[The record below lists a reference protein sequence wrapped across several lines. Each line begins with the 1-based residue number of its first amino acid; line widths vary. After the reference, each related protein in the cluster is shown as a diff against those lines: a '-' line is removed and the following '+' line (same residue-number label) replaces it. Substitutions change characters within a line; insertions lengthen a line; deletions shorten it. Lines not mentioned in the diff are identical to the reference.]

1 VRTAIYLCLVVLTVS
16 ACVLESGSKPP
27 AASDD
32 TATSASDNTT
42 TSDLS
47 SDATITP
54 FSGCAHV
61 IWCDEPGAGGTVC
74 KQDGCSVTAAKAEC
88 VQDVKALG
96 CKFHCP
102 ARIELLDGASSPM
115 CEVPMT

>member
-1 VRTAIYLCLVVLTVS
+1 MRTAIYICLLVLAVP

-32 TATSASDNTT
+32 TT

-74 KQDGCSVTAAKAEC
+74 KQDGCSVTAAKSEC
-88 VQDVKALG
+88 LQDLKALG
-96 CKFHCP
+96 CQFHCP
-102 ARIELLDGASSPM
+102 ARIELLGGGSSPM
-115 CEVPMT
+115 CEVPVQ

>member
-1 VRTAIYLCLVVLTVS
+1 MRTAIYTSLLVLAVS
-16 ACVLESGSKPP
+16 ACVLDSGSEP

-32 TATSASDNTT
+32 TT

-47 SDATITP
+47 SDPTITP

-74 KQDGCSVTAAKAEC
+74 KQDGCSVLAAKSEC
-88 VQDVKALG
+88 LQDLKALG
-96 CKFHCP
+96 CSFHCP
-102 ARIELLDGASSPM
+102 ARIELLGGGSSPM
-115 CEVPMT
+115 CEVPM